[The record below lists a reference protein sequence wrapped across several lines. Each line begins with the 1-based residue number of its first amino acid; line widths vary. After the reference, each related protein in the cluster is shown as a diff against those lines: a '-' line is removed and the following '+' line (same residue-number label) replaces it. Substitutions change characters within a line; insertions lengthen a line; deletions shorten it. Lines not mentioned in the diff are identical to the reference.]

1 MCCYCFD
8 RFDINCLLF
17 YRGPFV
23 VAMGKSWCP
32 DHFIC
37 ANPRCGEKLI
47 DIGFVEENGFLYCE
61 KDYELYFAPHC
72 AKCEAAII
80 GVSCSNICDDNITD
94 LQMWRKLN
102 FKYRIVYLPGTFT

>member
-1 MCCYCFD
+1 MSELEISIIYY
-8 RFDINCLLF
+8 

-23 VAMGKSWCP
+23 VAMGKTWCP

-37 ANPRCGEKLI
+37 ANPRCGQKLI

-72 AKCEAAII
+72 AKCEAAIV
-80 GVSCSNICDDNITD
+80 GVCITV
-94 LQMWRKLN
+94 LLVE
-102 FKYRIVYLPGTFT
+102 F